1 MSELLNTNNITDNV
15 LENGDSHIGPKVDSI
30 AKIKVVG
37 VGGGGNNT
45 VHSMIKEGIKGVE
58 FIVANT
64 DEQVLNASIAQ
75 TILPLGNNERGLGA
89 GANPEEGRRAAIQ
102 SKDLIKQT
110 LEGADMVIIAAG
122 MGGGTGTGAAPIIAE
137 IAKELGALTVGIVT
151 SPFSFE
157 GAKRTDNATNG
168 LEEMRKTTDS
178 LIVISNNKLLEQYGG
193 ISLKDSFLYA
203 DKVLKQ
209 TVRTITDLIAIPA
222 LINLDFADVRT
233 VMSGRGS
240 ALIGIGKESKGE
252 DKAVK
257 AAIHAISSPILE
269 ASIKGATD
277 AIINVSGG
285 NITLDDANKAVET
298 IQQASGEK
306 LNIIFGVSVNENL
319 GDEIYV
325 SVIATG
331 LNDEEPKLTEEEIK
345 AEVAKAVETMEIS
358 FENETTREILVTD
371 PLPEEDK
378 LSITDEREL
387 TNTTPF
393 DDPEDD
399 DDDLPTFLRR

>member
-1 MSELLNTNNITDNV
+1 MSHNN
-15 LENGDSHIGPKVDSI
+15 ENKFQDHQSHIGNTMDSV

-64 DEQVLNASIAQ
+64 DEQVLNASNAD
-75 TILPLGNNERGLGA
+75 TILPLGKGERGLGA
-89 GANPEEGRRAAIQ
+89 GANPEEGKKAALE
-102 SKDLIKQT
+102 SKEVIRET
-110 LEGADMVIIAAG
+110 LKGADMVIIAAG
-122 MGGGTGTGAAPIIAE
+122 MGGGTGTGAAPVIAN
-137 IAKELGALTVGIVT
+137 IAKEMGALTIGIVT
-151 SPFSFE
+151 TPFSFE
-157 GAKRTDNATNG
+157 GTQRSKNSEVG
-168 LEEMRKTTDS
+168 LAGMKTSTDS

-203 DKVLKQ
+203 DKILKQ
-209 TVRTITDLIAIPA
+209 TVRTITDLIAVPA
-222 LINLDFADVRT
+222 LINLDFADVST
-233 VMSGRGS
+233 VMKDKGA
-240 ALIGIGKESKGE
+240 ALIGIGREAAGE

-285 NITLDDANKAVET
+285 TITLDDANKAVET
-298 IQQASGEK
+298 IQLAAGRD
-306 LNIIFGVSVNENL
+306 LNIIFGVSVNEKL
-319 GDEIYV
+319 GDDIYV

-331 LNDEEPKLTEEEIK
+331 LDNIKENLSEEEIK
-345 AEVAKAVETMEIS
+345 TEVAKAVETMEIELDNS
-358 FENETTREILVTD
+358 LTREILVND
-371 PLPEEDK
+371 PLREEDK
-378 LSITDEREL
+378 LTITDEHEISGS
-387 TNTTPF
+387 TPF

-399 DDDLPTFLRR
+399 DDDELPAFLRR